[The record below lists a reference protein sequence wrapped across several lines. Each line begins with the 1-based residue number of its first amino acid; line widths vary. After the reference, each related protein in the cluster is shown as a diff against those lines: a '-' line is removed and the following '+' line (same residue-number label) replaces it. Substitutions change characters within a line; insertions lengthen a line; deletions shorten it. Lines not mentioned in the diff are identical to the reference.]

1 MKNKYLSL
9 GFLAFWVFF
18 AQSSIAQTDAEK
30 QKIIQSYDQGKLSAI
45 EVSFQN
51 KAQTEKEEAYRIAI
65 QQGWEVKIQTPD
77 GRFLELQKVVD
88 GQPIYYTT
96 FNVDAA
102 RSTRTNHLNSGGS
115 LGLNLMGQNMTAHI
129 WDGGVARAS
138 HQEYDGPG
146 GNNRFSTGDSG
157 SLNFHNEIQPDRYC
171 WHEYHQL

>member
-96 FNVDAA
+96 FKNFVTFL
-102 RSTRTNHLNSGGS
+102 RSS
-115 LGLNLMGQNMTAHI
+115 
-129 WDGGVARAS
+129 
-138 HQEYDGPG
+138 
-146 GNNRFSTGDSG
+146 
-157 SLNFHNEIQPDRYC
+157 
-171 WHEYHQL
+171 QLICLKQLFQ